1 MRKVTACL
9 AISLL
14 MASSASAQ
22 QTSPDPAASQ
32 SEPGTELYS
41 TSATPIAVLLADP
54 EARAILEQH
63 LPAVA
68 QSDRLDLFGEATLKS
83 IQGYSRGAITEEALA
98 QVDSELAALGP
109 RWSPE
114 QGSGFVMTTDEAK
127 VRSYSLPEAL
137 VLANGKPVTDAKTWW
152 NERRPEILEMF
163 QTYEYGRA
171 PGRPEGQR
179 FEITEAD
186 TPAFGGKAIRRQI
199 RIHMSDDPGAP
210 AIKLVRYIP
219 AATSGPVPMMVVLG
233 FVPPS
238 AMFGD
243 ADLPEG
249 KIWDRE
255 SKAKI
260 PLPPSYAAANV
271 GSVEVEKFLDAGFG
285 VAGYYY
291 GDVDPDFAGGYDLGI
306 RHAID
311 LQDEAERAPDAWGS
325 IGAWAWSLSRVQDY
339 LETDPS
345 VDSDRVAITGA
356 SRLGKTVL
364 WAAARDQRFA
374 AVMACCSGKKGAGIL
389 RRNFGSAAG
398 EDTSHWMAPNWD
410 QFEENPDALPMDSHM
425 LLGLIAPR
433 PVLLQTGRL
442 DYAADPK
449 GEFLAAVAA
458 GPVYRLL
465 GASDLGTTSW
475 PPEQPILND
484 IGYTLSDG
492 GHGMAPGD
500 WDIYLAFLKKHLQ
513 PEVGGEAERTGR

>member
-1 MRKVTACL
+1 MHKVTACL

-22 QTSPDPAASQ
+22 QAPSDLATSQEAQ
-32 SEPGTELYS
+32 GMELYS

-54 EARAILEQH
+54 DARAILEEQ
-63 LPAVA
+63 LPAIA
-68 QSDRLDLFGEATLKS
+68 RSDRLELFGEATLKS
-83 IQGYSRGAITEEALA
+83 IQGYSRGTITDEVLA
-98 QVDSELAALGP
+98 RVDLELAALGP
-109 RWSPE
+109 RWTPD

-137 VLANGKPVTDAKTWW
+137 VLANGKPVMDAQTWW

-163 QTYEYGRA
+163 RTHAYGRA
-171 PGRPEGQR
+171 PGHPASQR
-179 FEITEAD
+179 FEITERGSA
-186 TPAFGGKAIRRQI
+186 AFGGKAIRRQV
-199 RIHMSDDPGAP
+199 RIHLSDNPGAP
-210 AIKLVRYIP
+210 VINLVRYIP
-219 AATSGPVPMMVVLG
+219 SSASGPVPMLVVLG

-243 ADLPEG
+243 PVLPEG
-249 KIWDRE
+249 KIWDRS
-255 SKAKI
+255 SKSLV
-260 PLPPSYAAANV
+260 PLPPQYAAANV
-271 GSVEVEKFLDAGFG
+271 GGVEVEKFLDAGFG

-291 GDVDPDFAGGYDLGI
+291 GDVDPDFVGGYELGI

-311 LQDEAERAPDAWGS
+311 QQDEAERAPDAWGS

-339 LETDPS
+339 LETDPL
-345 VDSDRVAITGA
+345 VASDRVAITGA
-356 SRLGKTVL
+356 SRLGKTAL
-364 WAAARDQRFA
+364 WAAARDERFA
-374 AVMACCSGKKGAGIL
+374 AVIACCSGKKGAGIL

-398 EDTSHWMAPNWD
+398 EDTSHWMAPNWY
-410 QFEENPDALPMDSHM
+410 QYEENPDALPMDSHM

-442 DYAADPK
+442 DHAADPK

-465 GASDLGTTSW
+465 GAKDLGTTSW

-513 PEVGGEAERTGR
+513 PEPGGEAGKQRP